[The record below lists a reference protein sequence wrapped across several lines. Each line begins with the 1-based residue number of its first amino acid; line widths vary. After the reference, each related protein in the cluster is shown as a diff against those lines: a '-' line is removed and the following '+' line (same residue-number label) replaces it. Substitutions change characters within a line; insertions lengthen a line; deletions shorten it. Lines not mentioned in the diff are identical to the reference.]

1 MKKLFASLLLLLIA
15 TPVFAQTSV
24 RDYPALSLARLT
36 VGGRVEHVWWEGKDF
51 APRTQFNVK
60 KKIDAKVAE
69 WKIAYGDKIP
79 DVEVEAFLAEY
90 ASVEELKRIFREAA
104 PEFVNLYK
112 TGRSKFTRD
121 PSAL

>member
-1 MKKLFASLLLLLIA
+1 MPSLQEKAAQLVVDILLA
-15 TPVFAQTSV
+15 FGV
-24 RDYPALSLARLT
+24 SL
-36 VGGRVEHVWWEGKDF
+36 E
-51 APRTQFNVK
+51 
-60 KKIDAKVAE
+60 KIDAKVAE

-121 PSAL
+121 PSALA